1 MVYYSVLLRDH
12 NSEHIYIIQR
22 WYYFSLL
29 PGGGDVGLGRLAA
42 RRVRAK
48 AGVGVQRAE
57 VCGGRL
63 LTGRLVAVAGERGV
77 KIRLGSGGTH
87 GVHTSVAVEDASV
100 KEGDE
105 GVLQRAGCA
114 GAGVDAGVL
123 GAGGVE
129 RGLALAGEAGDL
141 LGEGVPGCLGGL
153 GGAHTRSHGLD
164 VLLRRLEAGAVRG
177 LGVHVGEGGGQ
188 HGVAPG
194 VEGLLERGL
203 GSAAG
208 GAGGGAAQASSPVV
222 VAVDLGGSGGGL
234 LDAASLGGHVNVGL
248 GELATGV
255 EAGVADVGEGGLG
268 EGVGGQR
275 AAAQVVGQRGQGGVG
290 GRQLHQRRGGGGQGP
305 HQPGGHYSP
314 VSAECSA
321 VVAAVGEADVGR
333 AVGDVAGAG
342 VVALHRGHTSQAQQN
357 N

>member
-42 RRVRAK
+42 RRVRAEPR
-48 AGVGVQRAE
+48 VGVQRAE

-63 LTGRLVAVAGERGV
+63 LTGRLVAVAGECGV
-77 KIRLGSGGTH
+77 KIRLGGGGTH
-87 GVHTSVAVEDASV
+87 GVHTSVAVEDAGV
-100 KEGDE
+100 QEGNQ
-105 GVLQRAGCA
+105 GILQRAGCA
-114 GAGVDAGVL
+114 GAGVDAGGL

-129 RGLALAGEAGDL
+129 RELAGETRDL
-141 LGEGVPGCLGGL
+141 LGEGVPGRLGGL
-153 GGAHTRSHGLD
+153 GGAHSGSHGLD
-164 VLLRRLEAGAVRG
+164 VLLGRLEAGAVRG

-208 GAGGGAAQASSPVV
+208 GAGGGAAQTSPPVV

-248 GELATGV
+248 GELTAGV
-255 EAGVADVGEGGLG
+255 EASVADVGEGGLG

-275 AAAQVVGQRGQGGVG
+275 AAAQVVGQRGQRGVG

-305 HQPGGHYSP
+305 HQPRGHHSP
-314 VSAECSA
+314 VSA
-321 VVAAVGEADVGR
+321 
-333 AVGDVAGAG
+333 
-342 VVALHRGHTSQAQQN
+342 
-357 N
+357 